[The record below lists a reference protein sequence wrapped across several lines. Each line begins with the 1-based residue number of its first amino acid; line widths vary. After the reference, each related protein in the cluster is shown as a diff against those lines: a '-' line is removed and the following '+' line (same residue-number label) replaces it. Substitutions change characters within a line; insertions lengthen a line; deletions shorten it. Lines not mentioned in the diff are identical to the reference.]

1 MKHLI
6 ILCRVLLCA
15 MLLLLSLSASAQTAP
30 VAEAIPDTTT
40 LSVTDSA
47 MPTLPEGTVH
57 ENKFQDYIPVC
68 AIGFELILLIV
79 TFYMFLSYRE
89 KFLSCLEELISC
101 RKQLKQKTYKET
113 DKEPRQVSL
122 TITCDEG
129 YTAEF
134 LRELATV
141 IEDREGDDSSPD
153 FEYETFHGCAEIT
166 TED

>member
-15 MLLLLSLSASAQTAP
+15 MLLLLSLSASAQTDTLP
-30 VAEAIPDTTT
+30 VAVPDTTT
-40 LSVTDSA
+40 LSTTDSV
-47 MPTLPEGTVH
+47 MPTLHEENVH
-57 ENKFQDYIPVC
+57 KNKIPDYILV
-68 AIGFELILLIV
+68 ILSGFGFIFSII
-79 TFYMFLSYRE
+79 TFYMYLSYRV
-89 KFLSCLEELISC
+89 KYLSCLEELISC
-101 RKQLKQKTYKET
+101 HEQLEQKKYKKTGKKSRKI
-113 DKEPRQVSL
+113 SL

-141 IEDREGDDSSPD
+141 IEDRDDDSSPD

>member
-15 MLLLLSLSASAQTAP
+15 MLLHLSLSASAQTDTLT
-30 VAEAIPDTTT
+30 VAVPDTTT
-40 LSVTDSA
+40 LSATDSE
-47 MPTLPEGTVH
+47 MPTLPEGYVH
-57 ENKFQDYIPVC
+57 EDNFPENAPVYVI
-68 AIGFELILLIV
+68 AFAVILLVVIV
-79 TFYMFLSYRE
+79 YIFITLQKIPSRE
-89 KFLSCLEELISC
+89 QL
-101 RKQLKQKTYKET
+101 RKKTYKKT
-113 DKEPRQVSL
+113 DKEPRQVNL

-129 YTAEF
+129 YTADF

-141 IEDREGDDSSPD
+141 IEERDNDDSSPD

>member
-15 MLLLLSLSASAQTAP
+15 MLLLLSLSASAQTDTLP
-30 VAEAIPDTTT
+30 EAVPDTST
-40 LSVTDSA
+40 LSTTDSA
-47 MPTLPEGTVH
+47 MPTLSEGAVH
-57 ENKFQDYIPVC
+57 KSEFLDYIPV
-68 AIGFELILLIV
+68 IITGLEFIFLIIC
-79 TFYMFLSYRE
+79 FYKLMSYRMQLNWCYE
-89 KFLSCLEELISC
+89 QLE
-101 RKQLKQKTYKET
+101 QKKYKKT
-113 DKEPRQVSL
+113 GKEPHQVSL

-141 IEDREGDDSSPD
+141 IEDRDNDDDSSPD